1 VLSDNNR
8 PIRLEGLLKAIN
20 LVSSNSLI
28 SLSST
33 AIAFLARRLTRF
45 IYFYKRSLRVQAIRK
60 SSNAFSKAL
69 IAASYYLQV
78 SFICA

>member
-1 VLSDNNR
+1 VLGNNNG

-33 AIAFLARRLTRF
+33 VIASLARQLTRS
-45 IYFYKRSLRVQAIRK
+45 IYFYKRSLRAQATRK

-69 IAASYYLQV
+69 IAAFYYLRV

>member
-1 VLSDNNR
+1 VLGDNNR
-8 PIRLEGLLKAIN
+8 PIKLEKLLKAIN
-20 LVSSNSLI
+20 LVSSNSPI

-33 AIAFLARRLTRF
+33 VIASLARQLTRS
-45 IYFYKRSLRVQAIRK
+45 IYFCKRSLRARATRK

-69 IAASYYLQV
+69 IAAFCCLQV